1 MGRNSS
7 GISRVAA
14 FSDGAMIV
22 AALAQVCVAAPIVR
36 DDQRPL
42 RHGALDEAAKRLC
55 ASVGGDGEPNAPGV
69 APVLARVLRGSGRAA
84 AHLDG
89 AGDESFVMNAP
100 AFPARA
106 AADPCLSDLDMLV
119 CATAN
124 AIPIAANHSGAQLVE
139 ELKGGLVAR
148 EAELPLE
155 LDRGY
160 AGSLA
165 GDEIGGPKP
174 DGQRRAAALHDRAD
188 SQSCL
193 ASALAACQHARTA
206 RNAERFAVRVA
217 ARADEAALPARL
229 LEICGAGRIVG
240 EEPLKLRQRPAGYR
254 SAARCSTSITTG
266 VAAVIVPSSLGAR
279 PSLKGIA
286 GRRDLR
292 SSPPTSPSGCMRQPD
307 RHDFNLCVAAGRS
320 RGRS

>member
-1 MGRNSS
+1 
-7 GISRVAA
+7 
-14 FSDGAMIV
+14 
-22 AALAQVCVAAPIVR
+22 
-36 DDQRPL
+36 
-42 RHGALDEAAKRLC
+42 
-55 ASVGGDGEPNAPGV
+55 
-69 APVLARVLRGSGRAA
+69 
-84 AHLDG
+84 
-89 AGDESFVMNAP
+89 MNAP

-106 AADPCLSDLDMLV
+106 AADPCLINLDMLV

-124 AIPIAANHSGAQLVE
+124 AIPIGANHSGAQLVE

-240 EEPLKLRQRPAGYR
+240 EEPLKLRQRP
-254 SAARCSTSITTG
+254 
-266 VAAVIVPSSLGAR
+266 
-279 PSLKGIA
+279 GIRQRRA
-286 GRRDLR
+286 LLHIHYNGRRR
-292 SSPPTSPSGCMRQPD
+292 SHCPIQPRRKALADRRPAGPSAPHYPLALAGV
-307 RHDFNLCVAAGRS
+307 CVNRIGMEQGTGSGEDAPG
-320 RGRS
+320 RGRHPRARQGVLGPESRRRAVGLCRRHRPNVPGLDGRQDF

>member
-1 MGRNSS
+1 MPRADPVMRSRQPGLEI
-7 GISRVAA
+7 GEDEMADGQELLGDFRVAA

-42 RHGALDEAAKRLC
+42 RHGALDEAAKRLR

-106 AADPCLSDLDMLV
+106 AADPCLINLDMLV

-124 AIPIAANHSGAQLVE
+124 VIPIGANHSGAQLVE

-240 EEPLKLRQRPAGYR
+240 EEPLKLRQRP
-254 SAARCSTSITTG
+254 
-266 VAAVIVPSSLGAR
+266 
-279 PSLKGIA
+279 GIRQRRA
-286 GRRDLR
+286 LLHIHHNGRRR
-292 SSPPTSPSGCMRQPD
+292 SHRPIQPRRKALAERDRRPAGPPLLTT
-307 RHDFNLCVAAGRS
+307 H
-320 RGRS
+320 